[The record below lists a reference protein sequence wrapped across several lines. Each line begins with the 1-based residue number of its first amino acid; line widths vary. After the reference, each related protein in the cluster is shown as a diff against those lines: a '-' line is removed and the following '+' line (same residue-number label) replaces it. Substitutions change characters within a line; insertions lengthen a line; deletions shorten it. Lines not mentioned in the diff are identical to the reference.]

1 MGDTGNGG
9 RWYALFV
16 ENGREEQIRGQLLLS
31 LKEKEI
37 QAIIPKRYIRMKKQ
51 DIWEYRAKKLLPGC
65 ILLNGNMTEEEF
77 GILKEIPG
85 ILKLGEDKKKVKE
98 IDGQELEV
106 ILSLL
111 RLGETIGSSY
121 VQIGDN
127 GLLTVIDGPLV
138 GLEDLITSIDETKG
152 RARVSFNLFGKV
164 KSVELGISILK
175 LL

>member
-1 MGDTGNGG
+1 MGDTDNGG

-16 ENGREEQIRGQLLLS
+16 ENGKEEEIRRQLLSS

-37 QAIIPKRYIRMKKQ
+37 QALIPKRYIRTKKQ
-51 DIWEYRAKKLLPGC
+51 DIWEYRTKMLLPGC
-65 ILLNGNMTEEEF
+65 ILLNGNITEEGF
-77 GILKEIPG
+77 CILKENPG
-85 ILKLGEDKKKVKE
+85 IFKPGEDKYEIQE
-98 IDGQELEV
+98 IDDQELEV

-121 VQIGDN
+121 VQIDDEGV
-127 GLLTVIDGPLV
+127 LTVIDGPLV

-152 RARVSFNLFGKV
+152 RARVSISLLGKV